1 MSLELEE
8 TAASADEA
16 APRRNSR
23 SSDFDRELGAKLRAA
38 RISAGMTQ
46 TAFGQAIGVSFQQV
60 QKYETGRDRVAAST
74 LQKLG
79 EVLGIHPGEFF
90 GETTAPVGGV
100 AELWE
105 AMSMAVALQKIG
117 RASIRKRMAALIE
130 VLASQ
135 DMADGVADG
144 SQ

>member
-1 MSLELEE
+1 MSLEPEE
-8 TAASADEA
+8 TAALADEA

-23 SSDFDRELGAKLRAA
+23 SSDFDREMGAKLRAA

-60 QKYETGRDRVAAST
+60 QKYETGRDRVAAGT

-100 AELWE
+100 GELRE
-105 AMSMAVALQKIG
+105 AMSMAIALQRIKN
-117 RASIRKRMAALIE
+117 RSTRKRFTALIE

-135 DMADGVADG
+135 DMADGVSDG
-144 SQ
+144 LQ

>member
-1 MSLELEE
+1 MSLEPEE
-8 TAASADEA
+8 TAASAGEA

-23 SSDFDRELGAKLRAA
+23 SGDFDREMGAKLRAV
-38 RISAGMTQ
+38 RVSAGMTQ
-46 TAFGQAIGVSFQQV
+46 TAFSQAIGVSFQQV

-79 EVLGIHPGEFF
+79 KVLSIHPGEFF

-100 AELWE
+100 AKLRE
-105 AMSMAVALQKIG
+105 AMSMAVALQRIKN
-117 RASIRKRMAALIE
+117 RSIRKRFTALIE

-135 DMADGVADG
+135 ENG
-144 SQ
+144 